1 MKFFYITSGPVF
13 ADVLIV
19 AVECSY
25 FVLLLFSA
33 CSRIVQLRYP
43 SMPSALPNVPST
55 PNHSQRPYYVTQT
68 SKPHDTH
75 SLGSQS
81 TSSSGTL
88 VTTGTTPNTV
98 AQVL

>member
-1 MKFFYITSGPVF
+1 MIFYV
-13 ADVLIV
+13 
-19 AVECSY
+19 C
-25 FVLLLFSA
+25 FSA

-75 SLGSQS
+75 SLSSQS

-88 VTTGTTPNTV
+88 VTAGTTPNSV
-98 AQVL
+98 AQVSITLSRDM